1 MAFFIIFFV
10 ITLIF
15 RNFVQLYIRNNM
27 KCIASRNVAFLLFV
41 LVLASS
47 CHRMELPAY
56 HVDGM
61 FFRTPPPEKSIFK
74 LVKSNQLSSL
84 RDLEG
89 NLVWD
94 IVPEKGAKI
103 PEEAMVYRIPDKRVK
118 NREEF
123 LYNKMASEEIHKMQM
138 ASALNLDRPR
148 TLKVGESLPGDFQL
162 LDLEETVWNKERLK
176 DKIVVINLWFS
187 SCGPCLKE
195 FPILSQWKEELPDVT
210 FLSVDFEKKE
220 IVSRIVKERNFTW
233 IHLYDDNYFC
243 KYLDGEG
250 FPFFIVLDKQGV
262 IRYFGNG
269 ATDAVRGEVLK
280 TIQTLRNEDN

>member
-1 MAFFIIFFV
+1 M
-10 ITLIF
+10 
-15 RNFVQLYIRNNM
+15 RYIDC
-27 KCIASRNVAFLLFV
+27 KKVLFLLLVIV
-41 LVLASS
+41 LNSS

-61 FFRTPPPEKSIFK
+61 FFRKFPKEKSIWE
-74 LVKSNQLSSL
+74 LVPSNETGFLKDLS
-84 RDLEG
+84 G
-89 NLVWD
+89 NRIID
-94 IVPEKGAKI
+94 IVPKKGAKI
-103 PEEAMVYRIPDKRVK
+103 SEEAMVYRIPDKRVK

-123 LYNKMASEEIHKMQM
+123 LYNKMAWEEIHKMQM

-233 IHLYDDNYFC
+233 THLYNDNYFC

-250 FPFFIVLDKQGV
+250 FPFFIVLDKQSV

-280 TIQTLRNEDN
+280 TIQTLRNEDI